1 MIIGID
7 LGTTNSSSAFLNED
21 NITEVIINEKGNRLT
36 PSIVYFR
43 KKDEAVVGETATI
56 TSSLEEDKIIRNIKR
71 KMGENYRVSI
81 FSRDYSPSEISSIIL
96 KKIKKYSEIYLK
108 QEIKDSVITVPAYFN
123 HRQRA
128 ATKRAGEIAG
138 FENIKIINEPT
149 AALLAYNIHNTKDE
163 NIVVIDIG
171 GGTFDITIM
180 ENKKGFQKVLA
191 TGGDVNLGGIDF
203 DEKII
208 DSIIKDFYLNNNI
221 DLRNDLLAMNQL
233 RLTTKKAKEDLSF
246 LDSTSIIIPYI
257 TITENGPLHL
267 RYELTREN
275 FKKITTELI
284 EKIINII
291 DNTFNQNNIDFDWI
305 DKVLFIGGTT
315 RIPFL
320 RESILKFFK
329 SKTNKDETDLL
340 PDIKINP
347 DEAVSIGAAIYGG
360 IIEGRIQDIEFF
372 DAISHYLGIEE
383 DNGNFVPLINK
394 NENYPLTKTKTFTT
408 IHDNQEFIKIKVIQK
423 RELDSEDS
431 NELGYF
437 FLDDLPKMKAGEP
450 DIEVEFNI
458 DKNGILNVSAFE
470 LETGSKKEVVI
481 KDFSETK
488 DFSNE
493 RRGKNINVL

>member
-21 NITEVIINEKGNRLT
+21 NIAEVIINEKGNRIT

-43 KKDEAVVGETATI
+43 KKDEVVVGETATI

-81 FSRDYSPSEISSIIL
+81 FSRDYSPSEISSLIL

-191 TGGDVNLGGIDF
+191 TGGDINLGGIDF

-275 FKKITTELI
+275 FKNISEELI

-291 DNTFNQNNIDFDWI
+291 DNTFNQNNIDFNWI

-320 RESILKFFK
+320 RESILNFFK
-329 SKTNKDETDLL
+329 TKTNKNENDLL

-360 IIEGRIQDIEFF
+360 IIEGRIKDIEFF
-372 DAISHYLGIEE
+372 DAISHFLGIEE

-394 NENYPLTKTKTFTT
+394 NENYPLSKNKTFTT

-423 RELDSEDS
+423 RELDSKDL

-470 LETGSKKEVVI
+470 LETGIKKEVVI